1 MLLLTSEETRRLT
14 DSLNEWNLGEQ
25 TELYTCLRK
34 TNITPG
40 KRQSLV
46 LIRKLT
52 WSRNVAISCNIGR
65 CFRPRIGLPADII
78 CMAYTLCDDSA
89 VCCWFYYLSKSV
101 MCVPHRTFILG
112 IERKLD
118 LSRRRWDINRVLI
131 VLVGKY
137 VVCPLRVTLHFSA
150 SFGIIERTK
159 NVFFFCINI

>member
-1 MLLLTSEETRRLT
+1 MLLLTSEETRSLT

-65 CFRPRIGLPADII
+65 CFRPRIGVPADII

-89 VCCWFYYLSKSV
+89 DREQKSTENWIYRV
-101 MCVPHRTFILG
+101 GGGILTEFWSSLLG
-112 IERKLD
+112 STWRVHSASMYI
-118 LSRRRWDINRVLI
+118 SRRLLESLNEP
-131 VLVGKY
+131 K
-137 VVCPLRVTLHFSA
+137 T
-150 SFGIIERTK
+150 
-159 NVFFFCINI
+159 FFFLYQYLMINI